1 MSCIWFAVFLTKLL
15 MGNKGSESTAKG
27 KNATIDTMQRFL
39 VPTLYIFAS
48 KEPDALRI
56 FKIALSSRVFHF

>member
-27 KNATIDTMQRFL
+27 QNATIDTMQRFL
-39 VPTLYIFAS
+39 VPTHFLIFLLPRS
-48 KEPDALRI
+48 QTLLEF
-56 FKIALSSRVFHF
+56 FK